1 MTKVKLKSIIKYQ
14 SLADRS
20 FMKKR
25 YVYSIATILFITLLS
40 GFTSESN
47 FPAPVK
53 EPAAA
58 IYLNLSSSGM
68 FDEENQ
74 VACEE
79 IAENV
84 ANICKFRNVIGN
96 SDEDE
101 KDYKSITINFL
112 KESILSGFLKIQE
125 IYFYFK
131 NTNEFALI
139 AKGEFD
145 LFAIAEKSKAE
156 MVFDDDEKL
165 VKITTTFNSNNE
177 KMLLQVNNDTLVICP
192 EGSIAEINE
201 NLENNENLL
210 GDNFK
215 TFEKMLQYNPAISA
229 EINLH
234 QLIKDLENVNL
245 PKELAVT
252 DLVRLFIAPV
262 QNKIQINVP
271 EDSDREELRKEL
283 EKQTDALNSIFENKT
298 DYRLKEGKTSLFIE
312 SKTDEEQVQAI
323 SRKATAF
330 VLHFFVKN
338 ISSDQH

>member
-1 MTKVKLKSIIKYQ
+1 MPSADKS
-14 SLADRS
+14 S
-20 FMKKR
+20 MNKR
-25 YVYSIATILFITLLS
+25 YAYILATLVIITLLS

-58 IYLNLSSSGM
+58 IYLNISSSGM

-74 VACEE
+74 AACEE
-79 IAENV
+79 IANNV
-84 ANICKFRNVIGN
+84 ANICKLRDMSVN
-96 SDEDE
+96 SSETE
-101 KDYKSITINFL
+101 TDYKSITLNFL

-139 AKGEFD
+139 AKGDFD

-156 MVFDDDEKL
+156 MVFDDNEKL
-165 VKITTTFNSNNE
+165 VKIMTSLNSNNE
-177 KMLLQVNNDTLVICP
+177 KMLLQVNNDTLIICP
-192 EGSIAEINE
+192 KDSISEINK

-210 GDNFK
+210 GDGFK
-215 TFEKMLQYNPAISA
+215 TFEKMLSYNPAISA
-229 EINLH
+229 EINLQ
-234 QLIKDLENVNL
+234 QLLKDLENVNL

-271 EDSDREELRKEL
+271 EDSDRKELKKEL
-283 EKQTDALNSIFENKT
+283 EKQTSVLNSIFENKT
-298 DYRLKEGKTSLFIE
+298 DYKLKEGNTSLFIE
-312 SKTDEEQVQAI
+312 SKTDEEQVQSI

-330 VLHFFVKN
+330 MLHFFVKN

>member
-1 MTKVKLKSIIKYQ
+1 
-14 SLADRS
+14 
-20 FMKKR
+20 MKKR
-25 YVYSIATILFITLLS
+25 YAYIIATIAFITLLS

-58 IYLNLSSSGM
+58 IYLNISSSGM

-74 VACEE
+74 IACEE
-79 IAENV
+79 IANNV
-84 ANICKFRNVIGN
+84 ANICKLRDISSN
-96 SDEDE
+96 SSVE
-101 KDYKSITINFL
+101 KDYKNITLNFL

-125 IYFYFK
+125 IYFYYK

-145 LFAIAEKSKAE
+145 LFSIAEKSKAE
-156 MVFDDDEKL
+156 LVFDKDERL
-165 VKITTTFNSNNE
+165 EKIVTSLNSSNE
-177 KMLLQVNNDTLVICP
+177 KMLLQVSNNTLVICP
-192 EGSIAEINE
+192 QDIISEINK
-201 NLENNENLL
+201 NLDNNENLL
-210 GDNFK
+210 GEKFK

-229 EINLH
+229 EINLQ
-234 QLIKDLENVNL
+234 QLIKDIENVTL
-245 PKELAVT
+245 PKELTVT

-271 EDSDREELRKEL
+271 EDSDRKDLKKEL
-283 EKQTDALNSIFENKT
+283 EKQTQALNSIFENKT
-298 DYRLKEGKTSLFIE
+298 DYKLKEGKTSIFIE